1 MTRRTLLPLVAA
13 GAAVLG
19 LAGAAPAGAAQVGP
33 QQELRAP
40 ARYPESLPGCSP
52 RCVRGRTI
60 RRGWVVLRRQVRL
73 DARERR
79 TSVRLR
85 CPGGRRFRT
94 FGNAGDVLIQIPEGQ
109 LPYDRRSRVR
119 LVAERLLTPVGRPA
133 RGTVYAVCVP
143 R

>member
-1 MTRRTLLPLVAA
+1 MRRLVPIPALVALLL
-13 GAAVLG
+13 AVP
-19 LAGAAPAGAAQVGP
+19 APAGAAQVGP
-33 QQELRAP
+33 QEELRAP

-60 RRGWVVLRRQVRL
+60 RRGWVVLRRRVRL

-79 TSVRLR
+79 TTVRFR

-94 FGNAGDVLIQIPEGQ
+94 FGVAGDVLVQIPDSQ
-109 LPYDRRSRVR
+109 LPYGRRRAVR
-119 LVAERLLTPVGRPA
+119 LTAERLLVPLARPA
-133 RGTVYAVCVP
+133 GGALYAVCVP